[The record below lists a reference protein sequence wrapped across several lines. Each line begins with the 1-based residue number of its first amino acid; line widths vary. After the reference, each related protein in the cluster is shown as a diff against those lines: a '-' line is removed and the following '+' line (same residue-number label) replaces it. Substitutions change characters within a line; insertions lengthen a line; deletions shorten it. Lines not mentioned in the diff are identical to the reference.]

1 MANNTELNVGILFK
15 MYKLGVI
22 QTTPKTPEFLRMKY
36 YFMTNYKI
44 FINTIRYLAYP

>member
-22 QTTPKTPEFLRMKY
+22 QTTPKTLKFFKNEIEFYGKV
-36 YFMTNYKI
+36 
-44 FINTIRYLAYP
+44 